1 MCVCLKKVTGN
12 ENPEGGKGHLCP
24 SEHRYCQWALV
35 HGRLA
40 PTQCGVTQP
49 GSTERTRPRR
59 PAPAGPPQPYLVG
72 PLDPLHIREVDLGKR
87 SPEGELDS
95 TASRPW
101 RPSSA
106 ALGFPLPPHSLHS
119 PPSALPPRPAQHPP
133 GTCQEAQPALPRGA
147 LSGGAGCRQPATHC
161 PH

>member
-1 MCVCLKKVTGN
+1 MRTPRVGR
-12 ENPEGGKGHLCP
+12 ERDRQKGHLCP
-24 SEHRYCQWALV
+24 SGHRYCQRALV

-49 GSTERTRPRR
+49 GSTKRTRPRR

-106 ALGFPLPPHSLHS
+106 ALGFLLPPHSLHS
-119 PPSALPPRPAQHPP
+119 PHLCSASLPCSAPTRHLPGGSASPAP
-133 GTCQEAQPALPRGA
+133 GA
-147 LSGGAGCRQPATHC
+147 LSGGAGCRQPAMRC